1 MINVV
6 ENCMCCPQGVDYKHI
21 LLLCLET
28 SIYAF
33 LIPHCEFIQKIW
45 NRYAGKARGPIG
57 TGVIWVEY
65 QAEFKAPLEG
75 KLTQ

>member
-1 MINVV
+1 MLLKIVCVV
-6 ENCMCCPQGVDYKHI
+6 LKVLITTYFSIMFKK
-21 LLLCLET
+21 

-57 TGVIWVEY
+57 TGVLWVEY